1 MNGPALP
8 VREIRA
14 HDAEYRV
21 VEVSVVTDEELTRV
35 LNVTQ
40 AEGWRFE
47 SVHFAMW
54 PGSKRP
60 SMAFLFFIWAAAD
73 VEGGA

>member
-8 VREIRA
+8 VRETRA
-14 HDAEYRV
+14 PDTEYRV
-21 VEVSVVTDEELTRV
+21 VELSVVTDEEMTRV
-35 LNVTQ
+35 VNVTQ
-40 AEGWRFE
+40 SDGWRFE

-60 SMAFLFFIWAAAD
+60 SMAFLFFIRAAA
-73 VEGGA
+73 GGESGS